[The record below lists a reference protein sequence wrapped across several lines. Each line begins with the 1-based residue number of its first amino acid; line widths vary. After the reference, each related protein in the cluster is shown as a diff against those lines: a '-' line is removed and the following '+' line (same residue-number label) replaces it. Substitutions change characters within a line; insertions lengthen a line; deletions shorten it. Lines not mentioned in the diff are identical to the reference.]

1 MSDEKEIKDT
11 EEVKEEAPVAE
22 NAPASEEAAKESEC
36 CDKDEKVSEQ
46 KCCGKDEKKTEKCEK
61 GCKGGKKN
69 ARELEAEL
77 LKYKEAAEKAEA
89 ALKES
94 EDKYLRIL
102 AEYDNYRKRTAKEK
116 EGIYSDAY
124 GDAITEILPV
134 IDNLERAAVCTGDKV
149 AEGVK
154 MTLNQFK
161 STLEKLGV
169 EEISANVGDDFDPT
183 YHNAMMS
190 VDNPDVKSGAIAMV
204 LAKGYKKGDKVFR
217 YAMVS
222 VAN

>member
-11 EEVKEEAPVAE
+11 EEVQDNTE
-22 NAPASEEAAKESEC
+22 NAPATEEAVEKEE
-36 CDKDEKVSEQ
+36 
-46 KCCGKDEKKTEKCEK
+46 CCGKDKKADKGEKC
-61 GCKGGKKN
+61 CKGGKKKD
-69 ARELEAEL
+69 RELEAEL

>member
-11 EEVKEEAPVAE
+11 EEVTE
-22 NAPASEEAAKESEC
+22 NAPETEETVKEAEC
-36 CDKDEKVSEQ
+36 CDKEAKSE
-46 KCCGKDEKKTEKCEK
+46 KTEKC
-61 GCKGGKKN
+61 CKGGKKKD
-69 ARELEAEL
+69 RELEAEL

-102 AEYDNYRKRTAKEK
+102 AEYDNYRRRTTKEK

-124 GDAITEILPV
+124 GDAICEILPV
-134 IDNLERAAVCTGDKV
+134 IDNLERAAACTGDKV

>member
-1 MSDEKEIKDT
+1 MSAEKEIKEN
-11 EEVKEEAPVAE
+11 EEVNNTENSAE
-22 NAPASEEAAKESEC
+22 NAPATEETEC
-36 CDKDEKVSEQ
+36 CDK
-46 KCCGKDEKKTEKCEK
+46 EKKSEKGEKC
-61 GCKGGKKN
+61 CKGGKKKE
-69 ARELEAEL
+69 RELEAEL
-77 LKYKEAAEKAEA
+77 LKYKDAAEKAEA

-161 STLEKLGV
+161 TTLERLGV